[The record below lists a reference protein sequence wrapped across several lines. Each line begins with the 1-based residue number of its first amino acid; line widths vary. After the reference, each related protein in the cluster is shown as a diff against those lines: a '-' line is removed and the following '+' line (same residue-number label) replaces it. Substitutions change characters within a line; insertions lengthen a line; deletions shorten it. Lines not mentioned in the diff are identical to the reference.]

1 MLMPKRSDTTYN
13 TEKVYYAL
21 INKSAATVNDQNS
34 TDDVINTKMT
44 PHSIKRYYRKLF
56 EY

>member
-1 MLMPKRSDTTYN
+1 MPKRSDTTYN